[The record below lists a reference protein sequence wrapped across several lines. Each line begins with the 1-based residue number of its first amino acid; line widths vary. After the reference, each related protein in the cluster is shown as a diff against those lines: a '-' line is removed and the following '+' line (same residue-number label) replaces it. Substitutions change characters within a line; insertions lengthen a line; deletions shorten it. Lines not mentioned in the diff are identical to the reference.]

1 MRAKLIFVVDDDRII
16 QNLLEYTFN
25 SREGYDVMVFSNGEE
40 CIQNLTLKPDLIVL
54 DHLFLNNGASMMNG
68 LDVLE
73 EIRKKNKK
81 VPVLVLS
88 SQPSKELIED
98 FYKKGATSYIGKED
112 YFIDT
117 LIDSIENILQINQ

>member
-25 SREGYDVMVFSNGEE
+25 SREGFDVMVFSNGEE

-98 FYKKGATSYIGKED
+98 FYKKGATGYISKED

-117 LIDSIENILQINQ
+117 LIDSIENILLN

>member
-40 CIQNLTLKPDLIVL
+40 CIHNLTLKPDLIVL

-98 FYKKGATSYIGKED
+98 FYKKGATSYISKED

-117 LIDSIENILQINQ
+117 LIDSIENILSK

>member
-25 SREGYDVMVFSNGEE
+25 SREGFDVMVFSNGEE

-73 EIRKKNKK
+73 EIRKMNKK

-98 FYKKGATSYIGKED
+98 FYKKGATGYISKED

-117 LIDSIENILQINQ
+117 LIDSIEEILSK

>member
-40 CIQNLTLKPDLIVL
+40 CIQNLGLKPDLIVL
-54 DHLFLNNGASMMNG
+54 DHLFLHNGTSMMNG

-73 EIRKKNKK
+73 EIRKMNKK

-98 FYKKGATSYIGKED
+98 FYKKGATGYIRKED

-117 LIDSIENILQINQ
+117 LIDSIEEILSK